1 MYVVCLEWNLFFK
14 KTGFCQNIFQWK
26 LVIKETI
33 PSITTKSNIAMKQQQ
48 EQLTAYTLA
57 GIFTL
62 SLRLIVGWT
71 YFSAFWR
78 RLVLENKLIPDSAGY
93 IGEKFNHFLPNSLG
107 IKPIIEYLVSTPDL
121 LWWAM
126 VIFTIVEGIVGLLYM
141 FGFFTRLMSIGV
153 FSLAFGILLG
163 SGWLGTTCLDEWQI
177 GILGVSAGFTIFL
190 SGGGKYSLDYLLQS
204 KLPKNKWLVWI
215 TSGELPLSIKRV
227 NKVAISGAVVLFI
240 LALYTNQVFHNGVW
254 GPLHNKSVKPK
265 IELTDA
271 KIDNGTL
278 SFKVYRVEGVDV
290 YGSFLIGITLKE
302 ANGKVV
308 IQKDGE
314 ELAQFPL
321 TNIRNDYVAK
331 VSPGKHSLIIPLG
344 SKATLTIRDNA
355 LKNLPEGQYELIL
368 TDISGI
374 TWKQNIAIH

>member
-1 MYVVCLEWNLFFK
+1 
-14 KTGFCQNIFQWK
+14 
-26 LVIKETI
+26 
-33 PSITTKSNIAMKQQQ
+33 MKQQQ

-78 RLVLENKLIPDSAGY
+78 RLVLENKLIPDSTGY
-93 IGEKFNHFLPNSLG
+93 IGEKFNHFLPNSIG

-126 VIFTIVEGIVGLLYM
+126 VIFTIIEGVVGLLYM
-141 FGFFTRLMSIGV
+141 LGFFTRLMSIGV

-190 SGGGKYSLDYLLQS
+190 SGGGKYSLDYLLLP
-204 KLPKNKWLVWI
+204 KLSKNKWLIWL
-215 TSGELPLSIKRV
+215 TSGELPLSIKQFS
-227 NKVAISGAVVLFI
+227 KVAISGAVLLFI
-240 LALYTNQVFHNGVW
+240 LTLYTNQVFHNGVW

-265 IELTDA
+265 LEISNA
-271 KIDNGTL
+271 KIQEDILT
-278 SFKVYRVEGVDV
+278 FKVYRIEGADV
-290 YGSFLIGITLKE
+290 YGSFLIGITLKDE
-302 ANGKVV
+302 NGKT
-308 IQKDGE
+308 ILQKNGE
-314 ELAQFPL
+314 ELARFPL
-321 TNIRNDYVAK
+321 TRIKNDYVAK
-331 VSPGKHSLIIPLG
+331 VAPGKHSLIIPLG
-344 SKATLTIRDNA
+344 SKATLTIRSDVFMD
-355 LKNLPEGQYELIL
+355 LPKGDYELIL

-374 TWKQNIAIH
+374 TWKEKVVIS